1 MTSRELIQKIKPV
14 PKVERPA
21 FAGAIATVGW
31 WAAEYFGDVSAPAA
45 VVAASVVIIGAIV
58 GWLAPPR
65 G

>member
-1 MTSRELIQKIKPV
+1 MKKTWQRVKPV

-21 FAGAIATVGW
+21 FAGAIATLGW
-31 WAAEYFGDVSAPAA
+31 WAAEYFGNVDDVPAA
-45 VVAASVVIIGAIV
+45 VVAASVVIITGIV